1 MSEIRVR
8 IFLYKNNR
16 SRLSFQ
22 KKEKCFLSSH
32 VVFHLWLCLM
42 AIVAIVLS
50 QLTIFNTMPVPTHT
64 TVSRTKTRQMS
75 QFKKLPP
82 PSSSNMQWIKL
93 TPASIN
99 PSGFFGFITGGHTTS
114 TAFMCLPPY
123 WLFSKKEKNA
133 YGVFGHCFLGGGQRP
148 TKYIIDDDVERRG
161 EEGSAIVFV
170 IWVQDSTTLQNF
182 SYV

>member
-82 PSSSNMQWIKL
+82 PSSSNMPWIKL

-99 PSGFFGFITGGHTTS
+99 PSGFFFGFITGGHTHKLNSIHVFASLLT
-114 TAFMCLPPY
+114 F
-123 WLFSKKEKNA
+123 FSKKKRKKNA
-133 YGVFGHCFLGGGQRP
+133 YGVFGHCFLGGGQ
-148 TKYIIDDDVERRG
+148 
-161 EEGSAIVFV
+161 S
-170 IWVQDSTTLQNF
+170 QLST
-182 SYV
+182 